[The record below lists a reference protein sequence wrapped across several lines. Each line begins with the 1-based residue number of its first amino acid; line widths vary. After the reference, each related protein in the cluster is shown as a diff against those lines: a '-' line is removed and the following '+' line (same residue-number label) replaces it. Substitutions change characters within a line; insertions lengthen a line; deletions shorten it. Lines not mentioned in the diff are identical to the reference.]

1 MNEVDFMKQRTDI
14 LLFLWLAAVAIVLG
28 SPANT
33 FAQISVANSIRT
45 AVGSGMAS
53 YYGDGGAATSADLNQ
68 PGGVAVDAARNLY
81 IADTK
86 NSVIRKVDAVSGT
99 ISTFAGTG
107 QQGISSDGLAA
118 SSSPLNAPGGVA
130 VDGYGNLLIAD
141 TGNNRVVVVYAGGS
155 TMSSLITAENAS
167 VTSPVVGA
175 LYTIAGSAVNGY
187 SGDLGLAI
195 SSQLNAPVH
204 VAVDSQGGIY
214 IADTGNNRI
223 RVVYASGTA
232 AKSYVTSANSSVTTP
247 VLGYIYTIA
256 GNGTASSTGDG
267 ALAGSATL
275 NAPASVSID
284 LQNNL
289 YIAEKGGNRVRAIY
303 LSSTLLSGLISLEA
317 SGATATAN
325 YIYTLA
331 GTGTAGSTGDG
342 SLASNATLSQ
352 PSGLTVDAANNIYI
366 ADSANGVV
374 RYVTASTG
382 QISTYAGSLSLG
394 RGYAGDGGLATKGQM
409 QTPSDVTLDSSNQLY
424 VADGAGGHR
433 IRIVSKATLFPTTA
447 VGATGATQNIFV
459 QFSADT
465 VLSGISVNPGG
476 STSEYKVGV
485 PSNCSA
491 DGATTITSGTVC
503 SIPVTFVPA
512 YPGLRKAPLVL
523 TDVSGNQYGFLLA
536 GLSTGVQAAVLP
548 GTLSTI
554 AGTGSSGYAGDG
566 ASAVAAKL
574 WTPFNVA
581 VDASG
586 NVFINDNANH
596 RIRILYQAGTL
607 AAHLIT
613 LENPT
618 VTTPVAGYIYTIAGN
633 GTTATA
639 SADGSLGT
647 STALSTNI
655 SGMAVD
661 AADNVYFSEQ
671 SSCRIRIVNSLNGKL
686 GTVAGV
692 SGNCSSAAS
701 NGDYGPAVSAKLY
714 ISQAIALDGLGNL
727 YINNGAYQIRKVD
740 LTTGIITTVAGVG
753 TTGNLMDGIPALTA
767 KFTSMMGLYAD
778 PYGNIYFGDAASRRI
793 AIIYAGGTSNPAS
806 SLILATHSSLTAP
819 VAGYI
824 YTVAGYGT
832 SGYSGDGGIATAAQ
846 LGYFYQMAV
855 DAAGNIYFGDKTN
868 NRIRKVDGKTG
879 IIRTIA
885 GTGGSSAVGDGG
897 PSTSAGVYS
906 PYGMDVDASGNLYI
920 ADGANSRIREIS
932 AAAYPLTF
940 ASTTVGSTATSKSL
954 LLSNIGNVGFTPT
967 SIAVT
972 SGFATTGSSTCQA
985 SLTLASGDSCS
996 TYVTF
1001 TPQVNGTTSGT
1012 LTYSDNATSV
1022 PAALTGTGTGG
1033 ITTTTTLT
1041 APSSITY
1048 GQLIPV
1054 KVTVTASGSPVTTG
1068 TVTFS
1073 TGSTTLGSA
1082 QLDSTGTA
1090 QTTLPTLNAGSYQ
1103 LTATFVQNGV
1113 NMASTSTSALAVS
1126 QASLTVTAND
1136 ASIQYGSALPT
1147 FTYTASGMVN
1157 NDSAAS
1163 ALSGSP
1169 VLSTTAIVGSNA
1181 GTYPIAI
1188 TLGNLTSTNYS
1199 ITLVNG
1205 TLTISGGVAQS
1216 ISFAAIPD
1224 TSYGTG
1230 AFAVSATAT
1239 SSLPV
1244 TISVLSGPAT
1254 ITGST
1259 VMITGAGT
1267 VVLQA
1272 SQAGNVDYASATLV
1286 QRSFTVAQAPLGVV
1300 VKDASHTYGSVDP
1313 AFTGTITGL
1322 VNGDTI
1328 GGTLA
1333 VNYSSTDTTSSPV
1346 GTYPIQATLSGSAL
1360 ASYKVTIT
1368 PGVLTITQAPL
1379 TFTLSSTSRSY
1390 GSSNP
1395 TFTGV
1400 VGGLANGDAVGTTIT
1415 ESIMTSATTASP
1427 IGTYAITGS
1436 ISGTSASQ
1444 YSVTI
1449 VPGTLT
1455 VTAATLTASAGST
1468 SRLYGAVNPTFTGSY
1483 SGAANG
1489 DTFTESYTTTATQT
1503 SNAGFYSIIPALS
1516 GSNLGNYTVS
1526 VSKGTLTIYQANTTL
1541 AVSASGSQVNYG
1553 SAVVL
1558 TATAL
1563 SSTTGSPSGTVT
1575 FYDGST
1581 TLGTRTLSTGVATL
1595 TVSSLL
1601 LGTHSITASYAGD
1614 YNFYASNASA
1624 TQLTVIAPQYTVTA
1638 ASSSLSVASSQ
1649 TITDVFTLTGVG
1661 GYSGTVTFSCDN
1673 LPVNMTCNFAPNS
1686 ATLSSSSTV
1695 QSVTMTLSTHNNY
1708 AQTKTE
1714 RFGSAIENAG
1724 FAVPGLLLV
1733 FAIRRKYRKAMM
1745 RMLCIVLI
1753 VLSLGASVLLTGCS
1767 GSSKNVNTAAGSY
1780 QILVQANASGGSS
1793 STVQLTVTVN

>member
-1 MNEVDFMKQRTDI
+1 
-14 LLFLWLAAVAIVLG
+14 
-28 SPANT
+28 
-33 FAQISVANSIRT
+33 
-45 AVGSGMAS
+45 
-53 YYGDGGAATSADLNQ
+53 
-68 PGGVAVDAARNLY
+68 
-81 IADTK
+81 
-86 NSVIRKVDAVSGT
+86 
-99 ISTFAGTG
+99 
-107 QQGISSDGLAA
+107 
-118 SSSPLNAPGGVA
+118 
-130 VDGYGNLLIAD
+130 
-141 TGNNRVVVVYAGGS
+141 
-155 TMSSLITAENAS
+155 
-167 VTSPVVGA
+167 
-175 LYTIAGSAVNGY
+175 
-187 SGDLGLAI
+187 
-195 SSQLNAPVH
+195 
-204 VAVDSQGGIY
+204 
-214 IADTGNNRI
+214 
-223 RVVYASGTA
+223 
-232 AKSYVTSANSSVTTP
+232 
-247 VLGYIYTIA
+247 
-256 GNGTASSTGDG
+256 
-267 ALAGSATL
+267 
-275 NAPASVSID
+275 
-284 LQNNL
+284 
-289 YIAEKGGNRVRAIY
+289 
-303 LSSTLLSGLISLEA
+303 
-317 SGATATAN
+317 
-325 YIYTLA
+325 
-331 GTGTAGSTGDG
+331 
-342 SLASNATLSQ
+342 
-352 PSGLTVDAANNIYI
+352 
-366 ADSANGVV
+366 
-374 RYVTASTG
+374 
-382 QISTYAGSLSLG
+382 
-394 RGYAGDGGLATKGQM
+394 
-409 QTPSDVTLDSSNQLY
+409 
-424 VADGAGGHR
+424 
-433 IRIVSKATLFPTTA
+433 
-447 VGATGATQNIFV
+447 
-459 QFSADT
+459 
-465 VLSGISVNPGG
+465 
-476 STSEYKVGV
+476 
-485 PSNCSA
+485 
-491 DGATTITSGTVC
+491 
-503 SIPVTFVPA
+503 
-512 YPGLRKAPLVL
+512 
-523 TDVSGNQYGFLLA
+523 
-536 GLSTGVQAAVLP
+536 
-548 GTLSTI
+548 
-554 AGTGSSGYAGDG
+554 
-566 ASAVAAKL
+566 
-574 WTPFNVA
+574 
-581 VDASG
+581 
-586 NVFINDNANH
+586 
-596 RIRILYQAGTL
+596 
-607 AAHLIT
+607 
-613 LENPT
+613 
-618 VTTPVAGYIYTIAGN
+618 
-633 GTTATA
+633 
-639 SADGSLGT
+639 
-647 STALSTNI
+647 
-655 SGMAVD
+655 
-661 AADNVYFSEQ
+661 
-671 SSCRIRIVNSLNGKL
+671 
-686 GTVAGV
+686 
-692 SGNCSSAAS
+692 
-701 NGDYGPAVSAKLY
+701 
-714 ISQAIALDGLGNL
+714 
-727 YINNGAYQIRKVD
+727 
-740 LTTGIITTVAGVG
+740 
-753 TTGNLMDGIPALTA
+753 
-767 KFTSMMGLYAD
+767 
-778 PYGNIYFGDAASRRI
+778 
-793 AIIYAGGTSNPAS
+793 
-806 SLILATHSSLTAP
+806 
-819 VAGYI
+819 
-824 YTVAGYGT
+824 
-832 SGYSGDGGIATAAQ
+832 
-846 LGYFYQMAV
+846 
-855 DAAGNIYFGDKTN
+855 
-868 NRIRKVDGKTG
+868 
-879 IIRTIA
+879 
-885 GTGGSSAVGDGG
+885 
-897 PSTSAGVYS
+897 
-906 PYGMDVDASGNLYI
+906 MDVDASGNLYI

-1041 APSSITY
+1041 APSNITY

-1054 KVTVTASGSPVTTG
+1054 EVTVTASGSPVTTG
-1068 TVTFS
+1068 TVSFS
-1073 TGSTTLGSA
+1073 AGSTTLGSA

-1188 TLGNLTSTNYS
+1188 ALGNLTSTNYS

-1259 VMITGAGT
+1259 VTITGAGT

-1300 VKDASHTYGSVDP
+1300 VKNASHTYGSVDP

-1427 IGTYAITGS
+1427 IGIYAITGN

-1444 YSVTI
+1444 YSVTV
-1449 VPGTLT
+1449 VPGTL
-1455 VTAATLTASAGST
+1455 
-1468 SRLYGAVNPTFTGSY
+1468 TGSY

-1541 AVSASGSQVNYG
+1541 AVSASGSRVNYG

-1581 TLGTRTLSTGVATL
+1581 TLGTGTLSSGVATL

-1745 RMLCIVLI
+1745 RMLCVVL
-1753 VLSLGASVLLTGCS
+1753 VMLSLGASVLLTGCS